1 MRKNFG
7 TNMKSVLLV
16 FVAFENNFPN
26 LKGKKEN
33 VRKNFCANM
42 KSVLLVFVYFFLCTM
57 KRWEIN
63 LKIASA
69 SCKFFY

>member
-1 MRKNFG
+1 VRKNFG

-33 VRKNFCANM
+33 VCHWIK
-42 KSVLLVFVYFFLCTM
+42 KKTVSL
-57 KRWEIN
+57 
-63 LKIASA
+63 
-69 SCKFFY
+69 